1 MSERSH
7 HRRPATFKLDDP
19 GVVVMDPEDSSRP
32 PRGTVHVTPEF
43 EPAALPVPVEA
54 PVLRPQ
60 RGFRWGAVF
69 WTAIG
74 GLILLGLG
82 LGVTRLIEDLFARS
96 EGLGLVGLAF
106 AFAATLAFAIVV
118 AREAFGLARLAAIE
132 KMHLR
137 AIAVLASDDHAESRA
152 IVRELLRLEH
162 QNPQLARARATLQG
176 HTDDI
181 IDGAD
186 LIRLAERELMT
197 PLDQEARRLV
207 SSAAQRVS
215 IVTAVSPRALID
227 VLFVFA
233 ASLRLIRQLARL
245 YGGRPGALGMI
256 ALMRH
261 VIAHVAITGGMA
273 ASDGLIQQVLG
284 HGIAAKLSQRLGE
297 GVLNGLLTARLGLAA
312 IDVTRP
318 LPFTALPRPALADL
332 AKDLLRKRDGEA

>member
-32 PRGTVHVTPEF
+32 PRGTVHVTPEV
-43 EPAALPVPVEA
+43 EPAALPVPVET
-54 PVLRPQ
+54 PVSRPQ

-132 KMHLR
+132 KLHLR
-137 AIAVLASDDHAESRA
+137 AIAVLASDDRAESRA

-162 QNPQLARARATLQG
+162 QNP
-176 HTDDI
+176 
-181 IDGAD
+181 
-186 LIRLAERELMT
+186 
-197 PLDQEARRLV
+197 
-207 SSAAQRVS
+207 
-215 IVTAVSPRALID
+215 
-227 VLFVFA
+227 
-233 ASLRLIRQLARL
+233 QLARL

-273 ASDGLIQQVLG
+273 ASDGLIQQMLG

-318 LPFTALPRPALADL
+318 LPFTALPRPALTDL
-332 AKDLLRKRDGEA
+332 AKDLLRKRDDEA